1 MSASQVALYLLL
13 TVVAIVYVR
22 RWLMVRGMKQYSPL
36 EVSDVMKRA
45 GTAVLLDVRTA
56 AERQRQ
62 MIKGSIHIP
71 LHELGRRAAELDK
84 HRSRIVICYC
94 QSGNRSLSAAAKLR
108 KAGFTV
114 ANMKGGIVEWN
125 SSGLP

>member
-1 MSASQVALYLLL
+1 MTASQVALYLLL
-13 TVVAIVYVR
+13 TIVAFVYVR
-22 RWLMVRGMKQYSPL
+22 RWLMLRGMKQYSPL
-36 EVSDVMKRA
+36 EVADVMKRA
-45 GTAVLLDVRTA
+45 GTAVLLDVRTT

-71 LHELGRRAAELDK
+71 LHELGQRTAELDK
-84 HRSRIVICYC
+84 HRNREVICYC
-94 QSGNRSLSAAAKLR
+94 QSGNRSLTAAAKLR

-125 SSGLP
+125 SSGLR

>member
-1 MSASQVALYLLL
+1 MTASQVVLYVLLAI
-13 TVVAIVYVR
+13 VAFVYVR
-22 RWLMVRGMKQYSPL
+22 RWLMLRGMKQYSPR
-36 EVSDVMKRA
+36 EVADAMKRA
-45 GTAVLLDVRTA
+45 GAAVLLDVRTS

-62 MIKGSIHIP
+62 MIKGSLHIP

-84 HRSRIVICYC
+84 YRNKEVICYC
-94 QSGNRSLSAAAKLR
+94 QSGNRSITAAAKLR

-125 SSGLP
+125 SSGLR